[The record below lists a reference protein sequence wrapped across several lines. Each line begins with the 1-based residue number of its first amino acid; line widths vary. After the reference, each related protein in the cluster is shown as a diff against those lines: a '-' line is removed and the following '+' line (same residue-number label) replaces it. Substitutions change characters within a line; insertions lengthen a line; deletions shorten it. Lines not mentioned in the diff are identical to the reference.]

1 MPTATNLLT
10 RNFQIVPQQRLSLQG
25 LFARRTD
32 DLAEQRSAGPED
44 AAPSRRSERTDVRD
58 AQANDV
64 EEDEEDDEDRTRVPS
79 DFFAVLNAAIK
90 TQLDTSKSAVQKP
103 GQSDGEPSGAGNG
116 KVAAAVIAGPGSG
129 QGGLSGGA
137 SESRKNTGVESASL
151 TGAGLPLTNGLR
163 SSEAPNALAGSVKE
177 AARSSGGTGN
187 INADSET
194 ALSGTL
200 ESIDQFQPSLTLQEL
215 TRLQTRTQQSQQQ
228 TAEPNQAKDVAP
240 VLPDGSEN
248 AVQDSSVSAAAS
260 ATATTI
266 LPAVSETDNTAEI
279 KPDRTNQRAVGAV
292 SGQSQ
297 TTAEKV
303 TAAQAGDENS
313 ADADLRKAL
322 ASAEIVPDAQGPAV
336 IDEFAVLPD
345 FGVNVPAAAADPV
358 PSAGS
363 QPVDVIP
370 AETPVSLAG
379 VIPALPETTTPKDTP
394 PPANTAV
401 ASAGVESASGSSM
414 TGLSGVVSGGAG
426 LAETVSAEIRQP
438 LTAQISRAVYEY
450 VQRQGAGG
458 NENTSMTLRLD
469 PPTLGELVI
478 SLSQTAEGIAVR
490 VTAREP
496 VTMDMLLARGQEIES
511 QLKSQDLNLAGVE
524 FLNAD
529 QFSGSS
535 HQQNSSGR
543 DRFASAEE
551 AAAGVRNRA
560 GRVTSGKSSGRG
572 EQTGEP
578 PTSGSR
584 LSFRA

>member
-1 MPTATNLLT
+1 
-10 RNFQIVPQQRLSLQG
+10 
-25 LFARRTD
+25 
-32 DLAEQRSAGPED
+32 
-44 AAPSRRSERTDVRD
+44 
-58 AQANDV
+58 
-64 EEDEEDDEDRTRVPS
+64 
-79 DFFAVLNAAIK
+79 
-90 TQLDTSKSAVQKP
+90 
-103 GQSDGEPSGAGNG
+103 
-116 KVAAAVIAGPGSG
+116 
-129 QGGLSGGA
+129 
-137 SESRKNTGVESASL
+137 
-151 TGAGLPLTNGLR
+151 
-163 SSEAPNALAGSVKE
+163 
-177 AARSSGGTGN
+177 
-187 INADSET
+187 
-194 ALSGTL
+194 
-200 ESIDQFQPSLTLQEL
+200 
-215 TRLQTRTQQSQQQ
+215 
-228 TAEPNQAKDVAP
+228 
-240 VLPDGSEN
+240 
-248 AVQDSSVSAAAS
+248 
-260 ATATTI
+260 
-266 LPAVSETDNTAEI
+266 
-279 KPDRTNQRAVGAV
+279 
-292 SGQSQ
+292 
-297 TTAEKV
+297 
-303 TAAQAGDENS
+303 
-313 ADADLRKAL
+313 
-322 ASAEIVPDAQGPAV
+322 
-336 IDEFAVLPD
+336 
-345 FGVNVPAAAADPV
+345 
-358 PSAGS
+358 
-363 QPVDVIP
+363 VDVIP

-379 VIPALPETTTPKDTP
+379 AIPALPETTTPKDTP

-401 ASAGVESASGSSM
+401 ASAGVESVSGSSM

-578 PTSGSR
+578 PASGSR